1 MGFGSVPRPKAGDP
15 QTAAPV
21 GTSARRR
28 TWVLRLFFGLFIAV
42 LVFFAVQWAGGVAVR
57 HLVNERLAA
66 MDGYEGRVG
75 RVRLL
80 LLRGGATIEDF
91 VLRERDKPGEAP
103 LVRVR
108 RATLTAALR
117 PLLRGK
123 LGGDGVVE
131 DAEIVFAKHHAFE
144 GPRDAAAKAKAE
156 AQEKEEQVK
165 QWQEVL
171 TRALPIEL
179 TRFELRR
186 GRCRFRR

>member
-131 DAEIVFAKHHAFE
+131 DAEIVLRSTMRSK
-144 GPRDAAAKAKAE
+144 GPAMRRR
-156 AQEKEEQVK
+156 K
-165 QWQEVL
+165 Q
-171 TRALPIEL
+171 RP
-179 TRFELRR
+179 RR
-186 GRCRFRR
+186 RRRRSR